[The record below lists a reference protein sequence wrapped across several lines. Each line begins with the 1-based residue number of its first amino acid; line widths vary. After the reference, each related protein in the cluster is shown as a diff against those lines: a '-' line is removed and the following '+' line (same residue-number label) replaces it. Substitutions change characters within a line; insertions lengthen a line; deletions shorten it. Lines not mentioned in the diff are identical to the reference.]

1 MLLKFP
7 TIIPMFAFKATI
19 PRHFAGY
26 ASVALET
33 IWLHE
38 PRDLIFSGPLMTEL
52 SNTGTLVRTTTKLHH
67 VCPGRVGSLK
77 LSLSELSCKRN
88 GFFCEPLRGATL
100 PGGYFARSETASYAS
115 RNVAL
120 LS

>member
-7 TIIPMFAFKATI
+7 TIIPIFFAFKGTI
-19 PRHFAGY
+19 SLHFAGY

-52 SNTGTLVRTTTKLHH
+52 SNTGTLHEPFP
-67 VCPGRVGSLK
+67 VCGSARKGSEKKNYGRLC
-77 LSLSELSCKRN
+77 LQM
-88 GFFCEPLRGATL
+88 TWI
-100 PGGYFARSETASYAS
+100 YM
-115 RNVAL
+115 
-120 LS
+120 